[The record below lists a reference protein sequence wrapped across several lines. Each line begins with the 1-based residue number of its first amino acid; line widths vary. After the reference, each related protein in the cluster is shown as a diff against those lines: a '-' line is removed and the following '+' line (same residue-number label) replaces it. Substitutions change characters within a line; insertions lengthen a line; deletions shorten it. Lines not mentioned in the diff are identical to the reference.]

1 MTDTTDASAETDPR
15 PAGPADPPVGA
26 DGAVV
31 ASSVTGRSASLW
43 SDAARELV
51 RSPLF
56 LGSALVA
63 LVMIVM
69 AIAPGLFTNTDPRSC
84 NLSNSLGRPSADA
97 WFGYDLQG
105 CDYYARTIY
114 GARASIA
121 IGFLASAASAVVG
134 VVLGSLAGYY
144 GGWFDALFARL
155 ADIFFAIPTI
165 LGGLVLLSAL
175 GSRGIWQVAL
185 VLVVLAWPVILRLMR
200 SQVLSV
206 KQQDYVQAA
215 RALGAG
221 DLRILVRHILPNGV
235 APVIVYATIFVGV
248 VIGAEATLSFLGVG
262 LQLPAISWGLM
273 LSVAQDRILQAPH
286 LLLFPGL
293 FLSVTVLAFLVMGDQ
308 LRDALDP
315 KLR

>member
-1 MTDTTDASAETDPR
+1 MTDTTDTAPGAESGAADLRRVPGPT
-15 PAGPADPPVGA
+15 PAALPAP
-26 DGAVV
+26 
-31 ASSVTGRSASLW
+31 GRQASLW
-43 SDAARELV
+43 GDAVRELV

-56 LGSALVA
+56 VAAAVIALV
-63 LVMIVM
+63 VIVM
-69 AIAPGLFTNTDPRSC
+69 AIVPSLFTSADPRSC
-84 NLSNSLGRPSADA
+84 SLSNSLVRPSADA

-121 IGFLASAASAVVG
+121 IGFLASATAAVIG
-134 VVLGSLAGYY
+134 IVLGSLAGYY
-144 GGWFDALFARL
+144 GGWLDAVLARL
-155 ADIFFAIPTI
+155 ADVVFAIPII
-165 LGGLVLLSAL
+165 LGGIVILSAL
-175 GSRGIWQVAL
+175 GSRGVWQVAL
-185 VLVVLAWPVILRLMR
+185 VLFVLAWPTSMRLMR
-200 SQVLSV
+200 SQVLSI

-221 DLRILVRHILPNGV
+221 DFRIIVRHILPNGI
-235 APVIVYATIFVGV
+235 APVVVYATIFVGV

-262 LQLPAISWGLM
+262 LQLPAVSWGLM
-273 LSVAQDRILQAPH
+273 LSVAQNRILQAPH

-293 FLSVTVLAFLVMGDQ
+293 FLSLTVLAFLVMGDQ

>member
-1 MTDTTDASAETDPR
+1 MTDTTDASSPGTGTGQAEPR
-15 PAGPADPPVGA
+15 TAESGVATGLPTAG
-26 DGAVV
+26 
-31 ASSVTGRSASLW
+31 RQASLW
-43 SDAARELV
+43 SDAARELA

-56 LGSALVA
+56 LASAVVA

-69 AIAPGLFTNTDPRSC
+69 AVAPGLFTTADPRSC
-84 NLSNSLGRPSADA
+84 NLSNSLEGPSADA

-121 IGFLASAASAVVG
+121 IGFLSSAAATLIG
-134 VVLGSLAGYY
+134 VLLGSLAGYY

-185 VLVVLAWPVILRLMR
+185 VLVVLSWPVILRLMR

-215 RALGAG
+215 RALGAS